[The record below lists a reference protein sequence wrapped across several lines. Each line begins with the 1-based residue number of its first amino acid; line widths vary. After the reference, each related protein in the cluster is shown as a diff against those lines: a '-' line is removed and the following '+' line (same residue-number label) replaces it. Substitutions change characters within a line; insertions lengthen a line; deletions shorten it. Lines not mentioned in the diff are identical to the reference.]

1 MTDKEIEQAARA
13 CVAGSC
19 ISDCPLSDDWS
30 CLDVFADYIFRHA
43 EHADKEPMIRDL
55 PDYEDKIS
63 GTAALKVI
71 EKALSEAFGD
81 IDVTNIRATDEDL
94 TLMFVHDD
102 NAYTVTFER
111 GD

>member
-13 CVAGSC
+13 CVANKCMIECPVDDPVKNNC
-19 ISDCPLSDDWS
+19 IDM
-30 CLDVFADYIFRHA
+30 FAGYIARNA
-43 EHADKEPMIRDL
+43 NKIPMVRDL
-55 PDYEDKIS
+55 PEYEDKIS

-81 IDVTNIRATDEDL
+81 IDVTNIRATDGDFK
-94 TLMFVHDD
+94 LMFAHDD

-111 GD
+111 GE